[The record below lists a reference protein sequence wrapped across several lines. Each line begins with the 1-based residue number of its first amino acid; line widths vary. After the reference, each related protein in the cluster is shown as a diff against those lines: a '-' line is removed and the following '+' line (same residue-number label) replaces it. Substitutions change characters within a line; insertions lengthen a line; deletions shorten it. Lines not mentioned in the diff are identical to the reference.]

1 MNEIEPFSFAIDE
14 IFDRKYTF
22 KIQNTDLHSNLS
34 NVRIEC
40 GLKIQHFPKY
50 GREIRVGEGTVS
62 M

>member
-50 GREIRVGEGTVS
+50 GR
-62 M
+62 